1 MIYCPWCGQQSAS
14 KSEPCRTCG
23 TDFKPYQ
30 SALAATKRSRSRLP
44 SRFKRQLT
52 ASGISNIGDGITMG
66 ALPLLTLMLT
76 DDSRL
81 IGGTAFASL
90 LPWVLFALPV
100 GVIVDRYDRR
110 RLLILANA
118 VRAVLLGTIAIVTA
132 TGAMT
137 IWLLFACLFVLGIGE
152 VLFDSCAQAFLPAL
166 VEPEQLERA
175 NGLLDLVETVGGRF
189 IGQPLGATLFAAAVG
204 LPFGTDAVT
213 FAVSIALL
221 WSLRVSMPDQQT
233 VAAPQ
238 ASYRAQIWVGLQQLW
253 QHQLLRAL
261 GILLGVVN
269 FATFFGV
276 GIFAKFAVEE
286 LHVEQRWYGALLAL
300 MASGAVLGGLLGG
313 RAVDRIGRSPLIIMS
328 YLLLGLCPIG
338 TGLSTNFWMVAVFSM
353 VEAFAVTMWNI
364 VTVSLRQRII
374 PSTHF
379 GRVNGVFRWIGI
391 GSMAIGALVGGQI
404 AHAINVRAPFIV
416 GGVMILLT
424 TIFAAIALTETRIK
438 RGEELPWASAVENS
452 V

>member
-14 KSEPCRTCG
+14 ESEPCRTCG

-52 ASGISNIGDGITMG
+52 AIGDGITMG
-66 ALPLLTLMLT
+66 ALPLLTLLLT

-81 IGGTAFASL
+81 IGAASFVSL
-90 LPWVLFALPV
+90 LPWVLFALPI
-100 GVIVDRYDRR
+100 GVVIDRHDRR
-110 RLLILANA
+110 RLLILANV
-118 VRAVLLGTIAIVTA
+118 VRAVLLSAIAIATA

-137 IWLLFACLFVLGIGE
+137 IWLLFVCLFVLGIGE

-175 NGLLDLVETVGGRF
+175 NGLLALVETVGGRF
-189 IGQPLGATLFAAAVG
+189 LGQPLGAVLFATAVG
-204 LPFGTDAVT
+204 LPFGADAVT
-213 FAVSIALL
+213 FAVSVALL
-221 WSLRVSMPDQQT
+221 LSLRISVPETQRD
-233 VAAPQ
+233 AAPHGT
-238 ASYRAQIWVGLQQLW
+238 YRTQIWGGLQQLRR
-253 QHQLLRAL
+253 HQLLRNLA
-261 GILLGVVN
+261 ILLGIVN
-269 FATFFGV
+269 FASFLGV
-276 GIFAKFAVEE
+276 GIFAQFAIEE
-286 LHVEQRWYGALLAL
+286 LHVEEAWYGALLAL
-300 MASGAVLGGLLGG
+300 MACGSVLGGLLGDK
-313 RAVDRIGRSPLIIMS
+313 VVNRIGRSPLIIMS

-338 TGLSTNFWMVAVFSM
+338 TGLSTNFWMVAVFSL

-379 GRVNGVFRWIGI
+379 GRINGVFRWIGI

-404 AHAINVRAPFIV
+404 AHAVNVRAPFV
-416 GGVMILLT
+416 LGGTLTLLT